1 MAASRHDGT
10 MNDWFNK
17 VSSTECETMTAIQLD
32 YRFEED
38 DFSTVWWPMLAKN
51 TGFTKVDQV
60 NYELLHDTNTDTD
73 NTISAC
79 TKSEKKKTSKE
90 VYNAKYICYKLN
102 ALAIPQG
109 KSAFDRIGCT
119 NDGININNKKEIKR
133 WADIREELIFRR
145 FYEEIEK
152 DYFKLKKSNGNDN
165 NNCKQQSSSSSKET
179 RRSNNI
185 NQIVDGPTTVG
196 KKRKL
201 WASSDAGAE
210 LLFQKGKKGNIK
222 TRKTKNK
229 NNALT
234 QQPGTTASI
243 DYPSLQAYEEAAR
256 MHELSE
262 IASTKEENFATSFE
276 DWKFLISTNHSL
288 LFYGVGSKRNL
299 LHRFANDEL
308 DGDVCEIDG
317 FDRDLTVDGLL
328 QLLIDQWLGGDGP
341 SIRKKNLYHVHYDK
355 NNRTKKGSITTDC
368 FRIPPF
374 FPHQEDMYIVQ
385 KATAV
390 AKNIAKIVMR
400 TSRPVSLVIHNI
412 DGIGLCDNRSQEV
425 LAALVSQSRTDCG
438 LNAIRLIASVDHIN
452 AQELFMNSNARHR
465 LHWLWKEVHTH
476 RPYIAEVLQE
486 QAVSE
491 NYQCI
496 NGELK
501 PIRRTEGRRD
511 TKYDDD
517 DDDDD
522 DLNQYESI
530 FSVLKSLASTH
541 AESLRQLA
549 WLHLDSKNEWVPY
562 TDLLQR
568 CRSER
573 IVQADHQL
581 RLYLGELLDHSILV
595 RNNNST
601 SSTTSYRIPYSDK
614 ILNLIWQY
622 NVD

>member
-10 MNDWFNK
+10 MKDWFNK

-38 DFSTVWWPMLAKN
+38 DFSTVWWPLHAKN
-51 TGFTKVDQV
+51 IGFTKVDQV
-60 NYELLHDTNTDTD
+60 HYELPHDGATK
-73 NTISAC
+73 ILC
-79 TKSEKKKTSKE
+79 TQSETTTTTS
-90 VYNAKYICYKLN
+90 YNSKYICNKLN

-109 KSAFDRIGCT
+109 RSAFDRLGCT
-119 NDGININNKKEIKR
+119 NDGININNKKEINR

-152 DYFKLKKSNGNDN
+152 DY
-165 NNCKQQSSSSSKET
+165 QQSSSNKDSSARKCSSKET
-179 RRSNNI
+179 KRSNN
-185 NQIVDGPTTVG
+185 NKNPIVDGPTAG

-222 TRKTKNK
+222 TSRRTKNNK
-229 NNALT
+229 NINNALT
-234 QQPGTTASI
+234 QQPETTTTATI
-243 DYPSLQAYEEAAR
+243 DYPSLLVYEEAAR
-256 MHELSE
+256 MHQLSE
-262 IASTKEENFATSFE
+262 IASTTEESFVSNSFE

-288 LFYGVGSKRNL
+288 LFYGVGSKKNL
-299 LHRFANDEL
+299 LHRFASEGL

-317 FDRDLTVDGLL
+317 FDHDVTVDGIL
-328 QLLIDQWLGGDGP
+328 QLLIDQWLGGQGP
-341 SIRKKNLYHVHYDK
+341 SVRKKNLYHVHYDK

-374 FPHQEDMYIVQ
+374 FPHQEDIYIVQ
-385 KATAV
+385 KAIAV

-400 TSRPVSLVIHNI
+400 TSRPVSLIIHNI
-412 DGIGLCDNRSQEV
+412 DGIRLCDNRSQEV

-452 AQELFMNSNARHR
+452 GQELFMNSNARHR

-486 QAVSE
+486 QAALE
-491 NYQCI
+491 NYQCV
-496 NGELK
+496 NGEFK

-522 DLNQYESI
+522 DDMNQYESI

-549 WLHLDSKNEWVPY
+549 RLHLDSKNEWVPY

-581 RLYLGELLDHSILV
+581 RLYLGELLDHNILV

-622 NVD
+622 KVD

>member
-1 MAASRHDGT
+1 
-10 MNDWFNK
+10 
-17 VSSTECETMTAIQLD
+17 
-32 YRFEED
+32 
-38 DFSTVWWPMLAKN
+38 
-51 TGFTKVDQV
+51 
-60 NYELLHDTNTDTD
+60 
-73 NTISAC
+73 
-79 TKSEKKKTSKE
+79 
-90 VYNAKYICYKLN
+90 
-102 ALAIPQG
+102 
-109 KSAFDRIGCT
+109 
-119 NDGININNKKEIKR
+119 
-133 WADIREELIFRR
+133 
-145 FYEEIEK
+145 
-152 DYFKLKKSNGNDN
+152 
-165 NNCKQQSSSSSKET
+165 
-179 RRSNNI
+179 
-185 NQIVDGPTTVG
+185 
-196 KKRKL
+196 
-201 WASSDAGAE
+201 
-210 LLFQKGKKGNIK
+210 
-222 TRKTKNK
+222 
-229 NNALT
+229 
-234 QQPGTTASI
+234 
-243 DYPSLQAYEEAAR
+243 

-317 FDRDLTVDGLL
+317 FDRDLTVDGIL
-328 QLLIDQWLGGDGP
+328 QFLIDQWLGGDGP

-355 NNRTKKGSITTDC
+355 NNRTKKGT
-368 FRIPPF
+368 
-374 FPHQEDMYIVQ
+374 
-385 KATAV
+385 TAV

-491 NYQCI
+491 NYQY
-496 NGELK
+496 
-501 PIRRTEGRRD
+501 

-549 WLHLDSKNEWVPY
+549 WLHLGSKNEWVPY